1 MAHQEKK
8 KGWFHKGTGKTFLI
22 KEGLCAFLN
31 ITNFQFNQMLANGEI
46 IATNKL
52 NRTKTNT
59 NECRKPVTVEYQ
71 GIVYNSYKD
80 LCDALNLSRSTF
92 ASRIRKGWSVED
104 AIEKGVKKYV
114 RKASN

>member
-8 KGWFHKGTGKTFLI
+8 KGWFHKATGKTFLI
-22 KEGLCAFLN
+22 KEGLCAFLDISN
-31 ITNFQFNQMLANGEI
+31 DTFNEMLANGEI

-59 NECRKPVTVEYQ
+59 NESRKQVTVEYK
-71 GIVYNSYKD
+71 GLVYSSYKD
-80 LCDALNLSRSTF
+80 LCDALNISRSTF
-92 ASRIRKGWSVED
+92 VSRIRKGWSVDE

-114 RKASN
+114 RSKSN